1 MRKLLVRVLN
11 PDHHPPE
18 FIEKNH
24 QSYPSRRDVIK
35 MALGASVLA
44 LPVAGY
50 INRRSVF
57 EFFKEPTKRVITTP
71 LPKDESVYTRSS
83 EIKTSTLVPTLFET
97 PEEYR
102 ESIETIQSCRDI
114 DELHGQLQGNVFSI
128 FGSHIAFG
136 KSDQEDKWKVFA
148 KRRYERLTG
157 LPATKVPNSQIDTH
171 YEPLDFLTA
180 QFASERTCLFAS
192 VVPLS
197 ILKSLNVSENA
208 FVKNPRVSG
217 PIGGSEKINN
227 GLTDLDH
234 NAVLVDCYERGEPRK
249 GVGKQWLYQ
258 LAFLVDKTMSRTS
271 TTHNDIEFARL
282 MPELSNTSQRQ
293 LDYADEKDF
302 EILSI
307 ASKKAE
313 LILEILT
320 GQLILPGDKT
330 FGQPKQMQQEL
341 LLRRLYGV
349 WPELPTHYFSEVA
362 KFVRIHKRTP
372 HCSSELV

>member
-1 MRKLLVRVLN
+1 MN

-18 FIEKNH
+18 FIEEDRQTH
-24 QSYPSRRDVIK
+24 PSRRGFIK
-35 MALGASVLA
+35 MALGASALA
-44 LPVAGY
+44 LPLVGY
-50 INRRSVF
+50 VKRDSIF
-57 EFFKEPTKRVITTP
+57 EFFKEPTKRVATTP
-71 LPKDESVYTRSS
+71 LPKNEPVYTRSS
-83 EIKTSTLVPTLFET
+83 EIKTSTIVPTLFET
-97 PEEYR
+97 PEEYQ

-114 DELHGQLQGNVFSI
+114 DELHSQLQGNVFSI

-171 YEPLDFLTA
+171 YESLDFMTA

-192 VVPLS
+192 AVPLT

-217 PIGGSEKINN
+217 PIGDDENINN

-234 NAVLVDCYERGEPRK
+234 DAVLIDCYEGDEPRK
-249 GVGKQWLYQ
+249 GVGRQWLYQ
-258 LAFLVDKTMSRTS
+258 LAFLVDKTMSHTS

-282 MPELSNTSQRQ
+282 IPELSAVSQHQ
-293 LDYADEKDF
+293 LDYAVDKDF

-307 ASKKAE
+307 ASKKAQ
-313 LILEILT
+313 LIVEILT
-320 GQLILPGDKT
+320 GKLILPGDDAY
-330 FGQPKQMQQEL
+330 GRPEQMQQEL
-341 LLRRLYGV
+341 LLRRLYGT
-349 WPELPTHYFSEVA
+349 WPELPTHYFQKVTQ
-362 KFVRIHKRTP
+362 FVHSHQRIP